1 MPLQKQEVIRKIG
14 HNIRTCRTEKHI
26 SLEKLVL
33 EAGLDYS
40 QLCRIE
46 RGVINTSVHQLYV
59 ISKTL
64 DVPIITFFSD
74 I

>member
-1 MPLQKQEVIRKIG
+1 MPLNKEELIKKVG
-14 HNIRTCRTEKHI
+14 FNIRSCRKSKNI
-26 SLEKLVL
+26 SIQKLAL

-40 QLCRIE
+40 QVCRIE
-46 RGVINTSVHQLYV
+46 RGVINTSIYQLFL

-64 DVPIITFFSD
+64 DVPIILFFSD